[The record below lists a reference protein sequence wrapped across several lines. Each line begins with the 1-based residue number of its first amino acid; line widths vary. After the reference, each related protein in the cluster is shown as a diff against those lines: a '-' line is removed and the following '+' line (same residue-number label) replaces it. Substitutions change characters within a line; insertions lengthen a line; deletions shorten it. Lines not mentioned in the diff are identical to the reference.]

1 MATIT
6 VDADGYRI
14 DRGPEIT
21 STCPLA
27 AAIRAAEDL
36 TTDREGVTIV
46 VVGQVLRGLDVGGP
60 SGYQNKDNCGYWRKR
75 PIERLTI
82 VGNGERSAIGPL
94 RFWDGL
100 NGVDSITIKAL
111 RIINEPN
118 EFAPI
123 RTAMNEVHG
132 HITIEGCTIHGSGTN
147 WNGLGMKWGVRGHGP
162 AKWTI
167 KDVFVEPAQ
176 EHSLYIDNPQGNT
189 LIDRVTGGGNGR
201 TFIQI
206 TNRPTSGPSQSG
218 DIMVSN
224 CLCRD
229 INDDGGGGSD
239 YTFVGCVGTLTVK
252 DCTSYNT
259 TNGALVCWT
268 DTHNGTYPIGDHL
281 DYSFKNVVIQNFTA
295 SSRRASRPMIALSGV
310 FVGKIID
317 AKIDT
322 PGIKYRL
329 GGPYGG
335 PRPNGNIEIV

>member
-6 VDADGYRI
+6 VDSDGYRI
-14 DRGPEIT
+14 ERGPEIT

-36 TTDREGVTIV
+36 TTDREGVTIM

-60 SGYQNKDNCGYWRKR
+60 SGYQNKDNCAFWRAR

-82 VGNGERSAIGPL
+82 MGSGERSSIGPL
-94 RFWDGL
+94 RFWNGL
-100 NGVDSITIKAL
+100 NGVDSITIKSL
-111 RIINEPN
+111 RIVNEAN

-132 HITIEGCTIHGSGTN
+132 HITIEGCTIHGNGTN
-147 WNGLGMKWGVRGHGP
+147 WNGRGMKWGVRGHGP

-239 YTFVGCVGTLTVK
+239 YTFVGCMGTLTVK

-268 DTHNGTYPIGDHL
+268 DETNGTYPIGDHL
-281 DYSFKNVVIQNFTA
+281 DYSFKNVIIQNFTA
-295 SSRRASRPMIALSGV
+295 QSRRASRPMVALSGV
-310 FVGKIID
+310 FVGKIVD

-322 PGIKYRL
+322 PGLKYRF